1 MLNVGFVL
9 GFVCKNWFSSIWWFE
24 IISYSTSKYNCFAN
38 HVKHVEF
45 WSIQEKKIIDKKKI
59 IPGLGSRFLE
69 ACYRKQMFY
78 RARNEGRSRFSA
90 VTKRIFTLFM
100 NITSLLSLVA
110 SDYHSGGD
118 LDSFSMSPWQFQNAS

>member
-1 MLNVGFVL
+1 MLNVGFVR

-45 WSIQEKKIIDKKKI
+45 WSIQEKKFIDKKKI

-69 ACYRKQMFY
+69 ACYRKQSIYFFGLIQSYYKLIEHMM
-78 RARNEGRSRFSA
+78 
-90 VTKRIFTLFM
+90 ILW
-100 NITSLLSLVA
+100 
-110 SDYHSGGD
+110 
-118 LDSFSMSPWQFQNAS
+118 LDISHDI